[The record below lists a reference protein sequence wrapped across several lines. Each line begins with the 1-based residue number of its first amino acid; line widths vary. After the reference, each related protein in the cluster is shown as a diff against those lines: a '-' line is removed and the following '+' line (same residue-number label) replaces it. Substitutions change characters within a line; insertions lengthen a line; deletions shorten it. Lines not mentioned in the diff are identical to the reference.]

1 MSQSLLLKKIANS
14 KVNRLNKSS
23 IPAGSNQKRKLE
35 RPTSDNFIPSV
46 FVFFISF
53 LERALKIIKK
63 NPEENTQ
70 RKPPM
75 IRKNKVNRNKL
86 SDKAVREKSFWMIV
100 SNILTNKLVRLMI
113 QELFFKSHKEV
124 PFLTIKIKIDLMYK
138 NIV

>member
-1 MSQSLLLKKIANS
+1 
-14 KVNRLNKSS
+14 
-23 IPAGSNQKRKLE
+23 
-35 RPTSDNFIPSV
+35 
-46 FVFFISF
+46 
-53 LERALKIIKK
+53 
-63 NPEENTQ
+63 
-70 RKPPM
+70 M